1 MVSLARTF
9 AILVVFFVWLAKP
22 ALAQFSFPEY
32 DNIYVNDDANII
44 DFEVEN
50 RLKAYLIEAEANGTQ
65 ITVVTIDQL
74 SSFNAG
80 PLLCLITGE
89 SVMRVKT
96 MVSWCWWL
104 ALIEKCG
111 SKLVLVILPYG
122 MAR

>member
-80 PLLCLITGE
+80 P
-89 SVMRVKT
+89 SKNADRN
-96 MVSWCWWL
+96 WFWL
-104 ALIEKCG
+104 YFLMGWQDETDHRQCFHP
-111 SKLVLVILPYG
+111 LFQE
-122 MAR
+122 R